1 MWRSL
6 KHTFRLVHI
15 AYVLAR
21 NDALYILEH
30 LKLFPTAL
38 PTLLRL
44 FARDDRAPTG
54 KPLPKGH
61 KLANALIA
69 LGPGFIKLGQALST
83 RADLVGDDVAAELAM
98 LRDRLPPFPSRFAIQ
113 TVEEELG
120 GPLTQFF
127 AAFEHEPVA
136 AASIAQVHFAVTT
149 DGRPVA
155 VKVLRPNIEERFRR
169 DIDLLYWMA
178 ELVEERAP
186 NLRRLKPLEI
196 VRNFEDWVANETD
209 FRMEAAA
216 GSAFAERHRDDPEF
230 RVPAIDWSR
239 TSQRV
244 ITIERVHGIPIGD
257 KEALERA
264 GYDPREIARRAAVA
278 FYRQVFR
285 DGFFH
290 GDLHPGNLFVEE
302 GGRIV
307 AVDFGIMGRLTLEDR
322 AFLAQVFDAFLRED
336 YDRVA
341 DIHIETGIVPR
352 AEDRNAFALA
362 CRAIA
367 RPILG
372 KPLYEI
378 SVARLLGH
386 LFSVSNRFDMQLQP
400 QFLLLQKNMMLAE
413 GIGRILNPEVNM
425 WEVVKPL
432 VEDWARE
439 NLGPRKRIKSVLQQK
454 SRLIRRLP
462 MLIEDMEE
470 LIHKLKTEGLTVSP
484 EVLHALTRRR
494 NSKSLA
500 CLNLALWILILGFVG
515 WLLTQ

>member
-1 MWRSL
+1 MLRSL
-6 KHTFRLVHI
+6 RHTLRLLHI
-15 AYVLAR
+15 AFVLAR

-30 LKLFPTAL
+30 LKLFPSAL

-44 FARDDRAPTG
+44 FARSERDEAGRPIPRG
-54 KPLPKGH
+54 R

-69 LGPGFIKLGQALST
+69 LGPSFIKLGQALST

-98 LRDRLPPFPSRFAIQ
+98 LRDRLPPFPSRLAIQ

-120 GPLTQFF
+120 GPLAQFF

-155 VKVLRPNIEERFRR
+155 VKVLRPHIEQRFRA
-169 DIDLLYWMA
+169 DMDLFYWMA
-178 ELVEERAP
+178 ETVEERAP
-186 NLRRLKPLEI
+186 NLRRLKPLEV
-196 VRNFEDWVANETD
+196 VRNFEDWVKSETD
-209 FRMEAAA
+209 FRTEAAA
-216 GSAFAERHRDDPEF
+216 GSAFAEYHRDDPEF
-230 RVPAIDWSR
+230 RVPVIDWVR
-239 TSQRV
+239 TAQRV

-257 KEALERA
+257 KEALELA
-264 GYDPREIARRAAVA
+264 GYDPREIARRAAVS

-290 GDLHPGNLFVEE
+290 GDMHPGNLFVEE

-352 AEDRNAFALA
+352 ADQRDAFALA

-386 LFSVSNRFDMQLQP
+386 LFNVSDRFDMQLQP

-439 NLGPRKRIKSVLQQK
+439 HLGPRKRIQAAWQQK
-454 SRLIRRLP
+454 SRILRRLP
-462 MLIEDMEE
+462 LLMEDMEE
-470 LIHKLKTEGLTVSP
+470 LVHKLKTEGLTVSP
-484 EVLHALTRRR
+484 EVLHTLTRPRR
-494 NSKSLA
+494 GRQLA
-500 CLNLALWILILGFVG
+500 GIGTILWALVAALAVWQLG
-515 WLLTQ
+515 